1 MEISMIQLIRKLV
14 TNILGWNESI
24 DEDTLDRIYYLCN
37 KYNWVRDSVIK
48 PKED

>member
-1 MEISMIQLIRKLV
+1 MLGLLKRYRYGIVI
-14 TNILGWNESI
+14 GWNESI
-24 DEDTLDRIYYLCN
+24 DEDTLDRIYYLCD